1 MYKIDN
7 SSKDPIYQQ
16 IVDQTK
22 TAISLGYLKEN
33 DQMPSVREL
42 AKMLLVNQST
52 ITRAYKELEILGI
65 IQTITGKG
73 TYISLDER
81 KLKWEREKIKVK
93 LLENIRECKF
103 LGMNEDEVKSII
115 DKILR
120 EVDLNESRDK

>member
-81 KLKWEREKIKVK
+81 KLKWEREKIEEK

-103 LGMNEDEVKSII
+103 LGMNEEEVKSII
-115 DKILR
+115 EKILR
-120 EVDLNESRDK
+120 EVDLNDSRDK